1 MKTTFTLLFA
11 LLVTFSY
18 AAPGKKQVRLQLTHV
33 SSQLKD
39 VTNVFVDQGVTPTYN
54 WQEDV
59 QKVFSSQIQVPQL
72 YSLTSDAIP
81 CLTNSYGSFTTT
93 TTIALGV
100 KVDSAGNY
108 TFAATLLDN
117 IDPTSIVRLKDNQ
130 FNTFHDFRQGAYTF
144 EMNQGQQTDTRFE
157 LQITFPTQISTADA
171 LCNNN
176 EGAINLVQDNAISWT
191 ACQLYD
197 ENNALVAAFNNATGT
212 INFSNL
218 PSGNYSVAFILG
230 SYVATKP
237 INVKGF
243 LVSVNAYSS
252 AIAANVGEVINFFP
266 MSKNATQF
274 TWYFGDSSIING
286 IANPE
291 FFYQEPGD
299 YEVIVKVSN
308 SQGCEAFDT
317 IFLTIYAPSSVSSF
331 TIENAKVWSAG
342 KQVFVANNS
351 DDLKLNFQLYNLS
364 GQLVATSV
372 LESQNQSLDLA
383 QLPTGLYV
391 AQLTNSIGQKF
402 TRKLSLQ

>member
-1 MKTTFTLLFA
+1 
-11 LLVTFSY
+11 
-18 AAPGKKQVRLQLTHV
+18 
-33 SSQLKD
+33 
-39 VTNVFVDQGVTPTYN
+39 
-54 WQEDV
+54 
-59 QKVFSSQIQVPQL
+59 
-72 YSLTSDAIP
+72 
-81 CLTNSYGSFTTT
+81 
-93 TTIALGV
+93 
-100 KVDSAGNY
+100 
-108 TFAATLLDN
+108 
-117 IDPTSIVRLKDNQ
+117 
-130 FNTFHDFRQGAYTF
+130 
-144 EMNQGQQTDTRFE
+144 
-157 LQITFPTQISTADA
+157 
-171 LCNNN
+171 
-176 EGAINLVQDNAISWT
+176 
-191 ACQLYD
+191 
-197 ENNALVAAFNNATGT
+197 
-212 INFSNL
+212 
-218 PSGNYSVAFILG
+218 
-230 SYVATKP
+230 
-237 INVKGF
+237 
-243 LVSVNAYSS
+243 
-252 AIAANVGEVINFFP
+252 VGEVINFFP